1 MPLLIGKESTQKE
14 LIKNLLNEYREIERT
29 KKIPLG
35 DFPDVA
41 LMQQKLALQQ
51 DFSQFSAES
60 ERLTAAIERVLTI
73 DLPQLMKLI
82 QPPKPQGEVI
92 TNPFAEVPWEIK
104 ADDKATFD
112 EIFYSLGPKNGK
124 IPGGV
129 ARDTLVNT
137 GIDLSLLRRI
147 WELSDFEKDGQL
159 DADEFALALYL
170 TELCKRGGSIPD
182 NLPLSF
188 IPPSKRKYV
197 TKK

>member
-1 MPLLIGKESTQKE
+1 MNIRKLKES
-14 LIKNLLNEYREIERT
+14 

-41 LMQQKLALQQ
+41 FMQQKLALQQ
-51 DFSQFSAES
+51 DFTTFPAES
-60 ERLTAAIERVLTI
+60 ERLTAMMERVLTI

-82 QPPKPQGEVI
+82 QPPKPQGEII
-92 TNPFAEVPWEIK
+92 TNPFAEAPWDIGKE
-104 ADDKATFD
+104 DKATFD

-124 IPGGV
+124 ISGNV

-137 GIDLSLLRRI
+137 GIDLTLLRKI

-170 TELCKRGGSIPD
+170 TELCKRGGHIPD
-182 NLPLSF
+182 ILPLSLV
-188 IPPSKRKYV
+188 PPSKRKYAS
-197 TKK
+197 KK